1 MAARKDDIS
10 GMALL
15 PPGRETP
22 EVVRTLYRGIC
33 ALQEKLAECSEASW
47 LQRCAERVLPARICA
62 KLFRR
67 RHQKIAQ
74 MKQDIEKFSAQYRS
88 YMESARKRREKI
100 VEQGNAF
107 GRSLLQELEL
117 DLSDNDIPDALHE
130 LLQAVCVV
138 AGDLLMRMK
147 LASSPAQVARA
158 IPALMQEAEH
168 YGKGEG
174 RLSFIEDRI
183 REVLLS
189 EDAAEELARRP
200 VSRESLGITQKPA
213 KKTTS
218 HIDDM
223 PRIADIPVPGSQ
235 SVH

>member
-1 MAARKDDIS
+1 MATRKDDVSSI
-10 GMALL
+10 ALQ
-15 PPGRETP
+15 PPGREAP
-22 EVVRTLYRGIC
+22 EVVRTLYRSIC
-33 ALQEKLAECSEASW
+33 ALQEKLVECSKPSPM
-47 LQRCAERVLPARICA
+47 QRFAERMLPARVCA
-62 KLFRR
+62 TLFRR
-67 RHQKIAQ
+67 RREAIAQ
-74 MKQDIEKFSAQYRS
+74 MEQDVKKFLAQYRT
-88 YMESARKRREKI
+88 YMESARKRKEKI

-147 LASSPAQVARA
+147 LASSPTQIARA
-158 IPALMQEAEH
+158 IPALMQEAEQ
-168 YGKGEG
+168 YGNGEG
-174 RLSFIEDRI
+174 RLSFVEDRI

-200 VSRESLGITQKPA
+200 ISRESLGITRKPSQKSA
-213 KKTTS
+213 VN
-218 HIDDM
+218 IDDM